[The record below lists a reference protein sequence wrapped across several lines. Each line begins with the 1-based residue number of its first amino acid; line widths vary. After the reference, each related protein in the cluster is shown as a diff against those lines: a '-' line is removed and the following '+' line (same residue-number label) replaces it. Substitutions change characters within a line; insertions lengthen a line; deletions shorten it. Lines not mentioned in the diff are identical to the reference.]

1 VLLSPGGHGGL
12 IVPTRIV
19 MFSSKISL
27 ILNLL
32 GASLT
37 LVSVTCATGPQVAFQ
52 ESESPTTPVNIP
64 IRAHNASQVQP
75 LHLSSIGS
83 GGFTAL
89 SHPSFPN
96 YRVRV
101 KKSHFCDPTVK

>member
-1 VLLSPGGHGGL
+1 
-12 IVPTRIV
+12 
-19 MFSSKISL
+19 MFSSKISR
-27 ILNLL
+27 ILYLL

-37 LVSVTCATGPQVAFQ
+37 LVSVACATGPQVVFQ
-52 ESESPTTPVNIP
+52 ESELLTTPVNSP
-64 IRAHNASQVQP
+64 VHAHNASQVQP
-75 LHLSSIGS
+75 LHLSSVGS

>member
-1 VLLSPGGHGGL
+1 MFFSKNF
-12 IVPTRIV
+12 RI
-19 MFSSKISL
+19 L
-27 ILNLL
+27 YWL

-37 LVSVTCATGPQVAFQ
+37 LVCATGPQVVFH
-52 ESESPTTPVNIP
+52 ESESPSTPVNSP
-64 IRAHNASQVQP
+64 VHAYDASQVQP

-96 YRVRV
+96 YCVRV

>member
-1 VLLSPGGHGGL
+1 
-12 IVPTRIV
+12 
-19 MFSSKISL
+19 MFSS
-27 ILNLL
+27 ILYLL
-32 GASLT
+32 GACLT
-37 LVSVTCATGPQVAFQ
+37 LVSVTCATDPQVVFPDLK
-52 ESESPTTPVNIP
+52 SELPTAPVSSPVH
-64 IRAHNASQVQP
+64 AYNASQVQP

-83 GGFTAL
+83 GGFTAF

>member
-1 VLLSPGGHGGL
+1 
-12 IVPTRIV
+12 
-19 MFSSKISL
+19 MFSSKITR

-32 GASLT
+32 GAFLT
-37 LVSVTCATGPQVAFQ
+37 LVSVTCATGPQVALH
-52 ESESPTTPVNIP
+52 ESEALTTPANIP
-64 IRAHNASQVQP
+64 IHAHNASQVQP

-89 SHPSFPN
+89 FHPSFPN

-101 KKSHFCDPTVK
+101 KKSNFCDPTVK

>member
-1 VLLSPGGHGGL
+1 
-12 IVPTRIV
+12 
-19 MFSSKISL
+19 MFSSKISR

-32 GASLT
+32 GAFLT
-37 LVSVTCATGPQVAFQ
+37 LVSVTCATRPQVTLHEPEAL
-52 ESESPTTPVNIP
+52 TTPVNIP
-64 IRAHNASQVQP
+64 TYAHNASQVQP